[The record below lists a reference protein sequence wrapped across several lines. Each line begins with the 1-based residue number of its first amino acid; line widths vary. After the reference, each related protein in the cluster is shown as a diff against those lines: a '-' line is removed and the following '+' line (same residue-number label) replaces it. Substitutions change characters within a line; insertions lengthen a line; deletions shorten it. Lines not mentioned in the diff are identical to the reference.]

1 MVTALADLLEAEG
14 RSLREWTFKLGV
26 SLGLVVVFSLL
37 ALAGVALLIFAAWL
51 FFSEL
56 WGNMAAALVVSL
68 ISLMAAGITLWIAT
82 RQIK

>member
-14 RSLREWTFKLGV
+14 RSLREWTFRLGV

-37 ALAGVALLIFAAWL
+37 ALAGIALLLFAAWL
-51 FFSEL
+51 FLSEL
-56 WGNMAAALVVSL
+56 WGNVAAALMLSL

-82 RQIK
+82 RRIK